1 MPQLPCPPTQAKSGN
16 AHKVLRE
23 FEAWM
28 AGVGIQYSREAIKLT
43 GATAGQL
50 GVQVRDGP

>member
-28 AGVGIQYSREAIKLT
+28 AGVGIQLT